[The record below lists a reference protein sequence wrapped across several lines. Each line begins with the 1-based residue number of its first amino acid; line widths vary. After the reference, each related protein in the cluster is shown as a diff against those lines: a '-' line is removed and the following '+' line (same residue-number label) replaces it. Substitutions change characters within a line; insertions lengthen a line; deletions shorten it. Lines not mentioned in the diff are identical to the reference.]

1 MDSQTLTII
10 AAVVVVAV
18 VMAAAWAYVV
28 RERRARLRARF
39 GPEYDRTVESVG
51 RTAKAEAILKERAD
65 RVDRFKLRPLTSV
78 QADEFAREWRLV
90 QGRFVDDP
98 DGAAA
103 EADALVNRVMVARG
117 YPPEDFDKR
126 AEDVSVDHPHVVENY
141 RSARALMARRDRGE
155 ATTEDFRKAVVN
167 YRALFDDLLKAE
179 PSERRR
185 AS

>member
-1 MDSQTLTII
+1 M
-10 AAVVVVAV
+10 
-18 VMAAAWAYVV
+18 
-28 RERRARLRARF
+28 
-39 GPEYDRTVESVG
+39 
-51 RTAKAEAILKERAD
+51 
-65 RVDRFKLRPLTSV
+65 
-78 QADEFAREWRLV
+78 
-90 QGRFVDDP
+90 QGKFVDDP
-98 DGAAA
+98 NGAAA
-103 EADALVNRVMVARG
+103 EADVLVNRVMVAGG